1 MRWENLLGCKFSFLF
16 TQHKF
21 AKGKMFTKALP
32 KDKPNPERAFYDH
45 IFHGYLQ
52 NKSFFV

>member
-1 MRWENLLGCKFSFLF
+1 MGWENFLGYMFSFLC
-16 TQHKF
+16 TRHKF
-21 AKGKMFTKALP
+21 AKGKMFTTALP
-32 KDKPNPERAFYDH
+32 KDKPNPESAFYYH